1 MRSFSYCVCRQ
12 RSLLS
17 WLDTAFFHA
26 AADKK
31 NTGCLV
37 KWKMA
42 VVSSGF
48 SHTNQICWICTET
61 RLLLAS
67 VSCFRC
73 KSDACVR
80 FFFISDVETWKICSL
95 SSYIIP
101 SHHGASLLPGCWQL
115 CQPKSQLQ
123 WTAEEEVWP
132 PSAYR
137 REPRS
142 STFPPPTPFR

>member
-1 MRSFSYCVCRQ
+1 MLHSTGPLNDRLVSHSYCVCGLC
-12 RSLLS
+12 SLLS
-17 WLDTAFFHA
+17 RLDAAFFHP

-37 KWKMA
+37 KWKMT

-48 SHTNQICWICTET
+48 SHTDQICWICTES
-61 RLLLAS
+61 RLLPAS
-67 VSCFRC
+67 VSCFWC

-80 FFFISDVETWKICSL
+80 FFFISDVQTWKTCSL

-115 CQPKSQLQ
+115 RQPKESI
-123 WTAEEEVWP
+123 TV
-132 PSAYR
+132 
-137 REPRS
+137 S
-142 STFPPPTPFR
+142 SRGGGLTTIC